1 MHGVA
6 FGCFQE
12 AAALPTI
19 SIVPAR
25 GPFDAIQPRMIKLC
39 LGAVAIRLPA
49 GDNPNVKRK
58 SVTKL
63 SKKTG
68 KIGSFT
74 PNLTTGPFQSG
85 AIVLVTLN
93 NPREKF
99 WGKVLALDPAGLSLC
114 GIELASF
121 EDATNMFI
129 SGEPLSAAALFIPMH
144 RVERVELDS
153 PSGSI
158 PSLSQRFLSRT
169 GIEPGAALVGPPSG
183 RSDS

>member
-1 MHGVA
+1 MKKK
-6 FGCFQE
+6 
-12 AAALPTI
+12 
-19 SIVPAR
+19 S
-25 GPFDAIQPRMIKLC
+25 
-39 LGAVAIRLPA
+39 A
-49 GDNPNVKRK
+49 GK
-58 SVTKL
+58 SA
-63 SKKTG
+63 KTTA
-68 KIGSFT
+68 KNTFT
-74 PNLTTGPFQSG
+74 PNLSAGPFQSG

-129 SGEPLSAAALFIPMH
+129 RGEPLAAASLFMPMH
-144 RVERVELDS
+144 RVEKLELDV

-158 PSLSQRFLSRT
+158 PSLSQRFRSRT
-169 GIEPGAALVGPPSG
+169 GIEPRVALVGPELG